1 MAVLD
6 VQGLTMS
13 FGGLKA
19 LDNLTL
25 GIGAG
30 EIVSVIG
37 PNGAGKTTL
46 FNVISGLYRPTHGRL
61 LFKGED
67 LARLPAYAI
76 TARGIAR
83 TFQNIRVFPNLTVL
97 ENVMVGM
104 HCRLRTGVAGAFF
117 HPPGQRRE
125 EAALRQKARELLGL
139 FGDRL
144 LPMADENAV
153 NLSYANRRRL
163 EIARA
168 LAADPQ
174 LLLLDEPTAGM
185 NSLETTESIAQIR
198 RIRDRGLTVII
209 IEHKLSVVMT
219 VSDRVA
225 VLDYGV
231 KIAEGLPRE
240 VANDP
245 KVIEA
250 YLGRKAATV

>member
-1 MAVLD
+1 MALLD
-6 VQGLTMS
+6 VQNLTMS

-19 LDNLTL
+19 LDNLDL
-25 GIGAG
+25 RIEAG

-46 FNVISGLYRPTHGRL
+46 FNVISGLYRPTEGRL

-125 EAALRQKARELLGL
+125 EATLREKARELLGL

-144 LPMADENAV
+144 LPMAEENAV

-168 LAADPQ
+168 LAVDPQ

-185 NSLETTESIAQIR
+185 NPLETSESIAQIR

-219 VSDRVA
+219 ISDRVT

-231 KIAEGLPRE
+231 KISEGLPKE
-240 VANDP
+240 VANDS

-250 YLGRKAATV
+250 YLGRKAVTA

>member
-1 MAVLD
+1 MALLD
-6 VQGLTMS
+6 VQQLTMT

-19 LDNLTL
+19 LDNLDL
-25 GIGAG
+25 GIRAG

-61 LFKGED
+61 LFNGED

-125 EAALRQKARELLGL
+125 EAALRAKAEELLGL
-139 FGDRL
+139 FGNRL

-153 NLSYANRRRL
+153 SLSYANRRRL

-185 NSLETTESIAQIR
+185 NPLETTESIAQIR

-219 VSDRVA
+219 ISDRVA

-231 KIAEGLPRE
+231 KIAEGLPKE
-240 VANDP
+240 VANDS

-250 YLGRKAATV
+250 YLGRKAATA

>member
-1 MAVLD
+1 VALLD
-6 VQGLTMS
+6 IQNLTMS
-13 FGGLKA
+13 FGGLNA
-19 LDNLTL
+19 LDNLDL
-25 GIGAG
+25 RIGAG

-46 FNVISGLYRPTHGRL
+46 FNVISGLYRPTAGRL

-97 ENVMVGM
+97 ENIIVGM
-104 HCRLRTGVAGAFF
+104 HCRLRTGLAGAFF

-125 EAALRQKARELLGL
+125 EAALRAKARELLAL

-144 LPMADENAV
+144 LPMAEENAV

-185 NSLETTESIAQIR
+185 NALETTECIAQIR
-198 RIRDRGLTVII
+198 QIRERGLTVII

-219 VSDRVA
+219 ISDRVA

-231 KIAEGLPRE
+231 KIAEGLPKE

-250 YLGRKAATV
+250 YLGRKAATA

>member
-1 MAVLD
+1 MALLD
-6 VQGLTMS
+6 VQHLTMS

-19 LDNLTL
+19 LDNLDL
-25 GIGAG
+25 RIGAG

-46 FNVISGLYRPTHGRL
+46 FNVISGLYRPTAGCL
-61 LFKGED
+61 LFNGED
-67 LARLPAYAI
+67 LAALPAYAI

-83 TFQNIRVFPNLTVL
+83 TFQNIRVFPNLTAL

-104 HCRLRTGVAGAFF
+104 HCRLRTSVAGAFF

-125 EAALRQKARELLGL
+125 EAALRAKARELLGL

-144 LPMADENAV
+144 LPMAEENAV

-185 NSLETTESIAQIR
+185 NPLETSESIAQIR

-219 VSDRVA
+219 ISDRVA

-231 KIAEGLPRE
+231 KIAEGLPKE

-250 YLGRKAATV
+250 YLGRKAATA

>member
-1 MAVLD
+1 VALLD
-6 VQGLTMS
+6 IQNLTMS
-13 FGGLKA
+13 FGGLNA
-19 LDNLTL
+19 LDNLDL
-25 GIGAG
+25 RIGAG

-46 FNVISGLYRPTHGRL
+46 FNVISGLYRPTAGRL

-97 ENVMVGM
+97 ENIIVGM
-104 HCRLRTGVAGAFF
+104 HCRLRTGLAGAFF

-125 EAALRQKARELLGL
+125 EAALREKARELLAL

-144 LPMADENAV
+144 LPMAEENAV

-185 NSLETTESIAQIR
+185 NALETTECIAQIR
-198 RIRDRGLTVII
+198 QIRERGLTVII

-219 VSDRVA
+219 ISDRVA

-231 KIAEGLPRE
+231 KIAEGLPKE

-250 YLGRKAATV
+250 YLGRKAATA

>member
-1 MAVLD
+1 MALLKVEE
-6 VQGLTMS
+6 LTMN

-19 LDNLTL
+19 VDTLDLTVDQ
-25 GIGAG
+25 G
-30 EIVSVIG
+30 EIISVIG

-46 FNVISGLYRPTHGRL
+46 FNVLSGMYRPTKGRL

-67 LARLPAYAI
+67 LGRLPAYAI

-83 TFQNIRVFPNLTVL
+83 TFQNIRVFPNLSVL
-97 ENVMVGM
+97 DNVLVGM
-104 HCRLRTGVAGAFF
+104 HCRLRTGVVGAFF
-117 HPPGQRRE
+117 HPPSQRQE
-125 EAALRQKARELLGL
+125 EAALREKARGLLDL
-139 FGDRL
+139 FGDHL

-168 LAADPQ
+168 LASDPQ

-185 NSLETTESIAQIR
+185 NPAETAESIAQIR
-198 RIRDRGLTVII
+198 RIRDRGLTILV

-219 VSDRVA
+219 ISDRVA

-231 KIAEGLPRE
+231 KIAEGLPKD

-245 KVIEA
+245 TVIEA
-250 YLGRKAATV
+250 YLGRKAHLT

>member
-1 MAVLD
+1 VALLNIER
-6 VQGLTMS
+6 LTMS

-19 LDNLTL
+19 LDKVDLAVT
-25 GIGAG
+25 AG
-30 EIVSVIG
+30 EIISVIG

-46 FNVISGLYRPTHGRL
+46 FNVISGMYRPTDGRL
-61 LFKGED
+61 LFNGD
-67 LARLPAYAI
+67 NLARLPAYAI

-83 TFQNIRVFPNLTVL
+83 TFQNIRVFPNLSVL
-97 ENVMVGM
+97 DNVLVGM
-104 HCRLRTGVAGAFF
+104 HCRLRTGVTGAFF
-117 HPPGQRRE
+117 HPPSQRRE
-125 EAALRQKARELLGL
+125 EAALREKARALLEI

-168 LAADPQ
+168 LASEPK

-185 NSLETTESIAQIR
+185 NPAETAESIAQIR
-198 RIRDRGLTVII
+198 RIRERGLTVLV

-219 VSDRVA
+219 ISDRVA

-231 KIAEGLPRE
+231 KIAEGSPKD

-245 KVIEA
+245 TVIEA
-250 YLGRKAATV
+250 YLGRKAHLT

>member
-1 MAVLD
+1 VALLD
-6 VQGLTMS
+6 IQHLTMS

-19 LDNLTL
+19 LDNLDL
-25 GIGAG
+25 LIGAG
-30 EIVSVIG
+30 EIVSIIG

-46 FNVISGLYRPTHGRL
+46 FNVISGLYRPTAGRL
-61 LFKGED
+61 LFNGED

-117 HPPGQRRE
+117 HPPAQRRE
-125 EAALRQKARELLGL
+125 EAALREKARELLGL

-144 LPMADENAV
+144 LPMAEENAV

-163 EIARA
+163 EVARA
-168 LAADPQ
+168 LGADPQ

-185 NSLETTESIAQIR
+185 NPLETSESIAHIR
-198 RIRDRGLTVII
+198 KIRERGLTVII

-219 VSDRVA
+219 VSDRVS

-231 KIAEGLPRE
+231 KIAEGLPKE

-250 YLGRKAATV
+250 YLGRKAATA

>member
-1 MAVLD
+1 MALLD
-6 VQGLTMS
+6 VQRLTMS

-19 LDNLTL
+19 LDSLDL
-25 GIGAG
+25 RVAAG

-46 FNVISGLYRPTHGRL
+46 FNVISGLYRPTEGRL
-61 LFKGED
+61 LFNGED

-97 ENVMVGM
+97 ENVMVGR
-104 HCRLRTGVAGAFF
+104 HCRLRTGVTGAFF
-117 HPPGQRRE
+117 HPPSQRRE
-125 EAALRQKARELLGL
+125 EAALRAKARELLGL

-144 LPMADENAV
+144 LPMAEENAV

-185 NSLETTESIAQIR
+185 NPLETAESISQIR

-219 VSDRVA
+219 ISDRVS

-250 YLGRKAATV
+250 YLGRKAATA

>member
-1 MAVLD
+1 VALLD
-6 VQGLTMS
+6 VQNLTMS

-19 LDNLTL
+19 LDNLDL
-25 GIGAG
+25 RIEAG

-46 FNVISGLYRPTHGRL
+46 FNVISGLYRPTEGRL

-125 EAALRQKARELLGL
+125 EATLREKARELLGL

-144 LPMADENAV
+144 LPMAEENAV

-168 LAADPQ
+168 LAVDPQ

-185 NSLETTESIAQIR
+185 NPLETSESIAQIR
-198 RIRDRGLTVII
+198 GIRDRGLTVII

-219 VSDRVA
+219 ISDRVT

-231 KIAEGLPRE
+231 KISEGLPKE
-240 VANDP
+240 VANDS

-250 YLGRKAATV
+250 YLGRKAVTA

>member
-1 MAVLD
+1 VALLD
-6 VQGLTMS
+6 VQHLTMS

-19 LDNLTL
+19 LDNLDL
-25 GIGAG
+25 RIGAG

-46 FNVISGLYRPTHGRL
+46 FNVISGLYRPTAGQL
-61 LFKGED
+61 LFNGED

-125 EAALRQKARELLGL
+125 EAALREKARELLGL

-144 LPMADENAV
+144 LPMAEENAV

-168 LAADPQ
+168 LAVDPQ

-185 NSLETTESIAQIR
+185 NPLETSESIAQIR

-219 VSDRVA
+219 ISDRVA

-231 KIAEGLPRE
+231 KISEGLPKE

-250 YLGRKAATV
+250 YLGRKAVTA

>member
-1 MAVLD
+1 MALLD
-6 VQGLTMS
+6 IQNLSMM

-19 LDNLTL
+19 IDGLDLAVD
-25 GIGAG
+25 AG
-30 EIVSVIG
+30 EIISVIG

-46 FNVISGLYRPTHGRL
+46 FNVISGLYRPTGGRL
-61 LFKGED
+61 VFKGED
-67 LARLPAYAI
+67 LAKLPAYAI

-104 HCRLRTGVAGAFF
+104 HCRLRTGVPGAFF
-117 HPPGQRRE
+117 HPPSQRRE
-125 EAALRQKARELLGL
+125 EGALREKARELLEV

-144 LPMADENAV
+144 LPMANENAV

-168 LAADPQ
+168 LASDPQ

-185 NSLETTESIAQIR
+185 NPAETAESIAQIR
-198 RIRDRGLTVII
+198 RIRDRGLTVLI

-219 VSDRVA
+219 ISDRVT

-231 KIAEGLPRE
+231 KIAEGLPKD

-250 YLGRKAATV
+250 YLGRKAHLT

>member
-1 MAVLD
+1 
-6 VQGLTMS
+6 MS

-19 LDNLTL
+19 LDNLDL
-25 GIGAG
+25 RIGAG

-46 FNVISGLYRPTHGRL
+46 FNVISGLYRPTAGQL
-61 LFKGED
+61 LFNGED

-125 EAALRQKARELLGL
+125 EAALREKARELLGL

-144 LPMADENAV
+144 LPMAEENAV

-168 LAADPQ
+168 LAVDPQ

-185 NSLETTESIAQIR
+185 NPLETSESIAQIR

-219 VSDRVA
+219 ISDRVA
-225 VLDYGV
+225 VLDYGI
-231 KIAEGLPRE
+231 KISEGLPKE

-250 YLGRKAATV
+250 YLGRKAVTA

>member
-1 MAVLD
+1 VALLD
-6 VQGLTMS
+6 VEQLTMT

-125 EAALRQKARELLGL
+125 EAALREKARELLGL

-153 NLSYANRRRL
+153 SLSYANRRRL

-219 VSDRVA
+219 ISDRVA

-240 VANDP
+240 VANDS

-250 YLGRKAATV
+250 YLGRKTATV

>member
-1 MAVLD
+1 MALLD
-6 VQGLTMS
+6 VQRLTMS

-19 LDNLTL
+19 LDNLDL
-25 GIGAG
+25 RIGAG

-46 FNVISGLYRPTHGRL
+46 FNVISGLYRPTEGRL
-61 LFKGED
+61 LFNGED

-125 EAALRQKARELLGL
+125 EAALREKSRELLGL

-185 NSLETTESIAQIR
+185 NPLETAESIAQIR
-198 RIRDRGLTVII
+198 KIRERGLTVII

-219 VSDRVA
+219 ISDRVS

-231 KIAEGLPRE
+231 KIAEGLPKE

-250 YLGRKAATV
+250 YLGRKAATA

>member
-1 MAVLD
+1 MALLD
-6 VQGLTMS
+6 IQALTMS

-19 LDNLTL
+19 IDNLDL
-25 GIGAG
+25 AVEPG

-46 FNVISGLYRPTHGRL
+46 FNVITGLYRPTGGRL
-61 LFKGED
+61 LFNGEN
-67 LARLPAYAI
+67 LATLPAYAI
-76 TARGIAR
+76 TAKGIAR

-104 HCRLRTGVAGAFF
+104 HSHLASGVWSAFF
-117 HPPGQRRE
+117 HPPSQRRE
-125 EAALRQKARELLGL
+125 EAALRVKARELLTL

-144 LPMADENAV
+144 LPVAEENAV

-168 LAADPQ
+168 LAADPRV
-174 LLLLDEPTAGM
+174 LLLDEPTAGM
-185 NSLETTESIAQIR
+185 NPLETAECIAQIR
-198 RIRDRGLTVII
+198 VLRERGLTILL
-209 IEHKLSVVMT
+209 IEHKLSVVMAI
-219 VSDRVA
+219 SDRVT

-231 KIAEGLPRE
+231 KIAEGRPQE

-250 YLGRKAATV
+250 YLGRQRATG

>member
-1 MAVLD
+1 MALLD
-6 VQGLTMS
+6 IQNLTMS
-13 FGGLKA
+13 FGGLNA
-19 LDNLTL
+19 LDNLDL
-25 GIGAG
+25 RIGAG

-46 FNVISGLYRPTHGRL
+46 FNVISGLYRPTAGRL

-97 ENVMVGM
+97 ENIIVGM
-104 HCRLRTGVAGAFF
+104 HCRLRTGLAGAFF

-125 EAALRQKARELLGL
+125 EAALRAKARELLAL

-144 LPMADENAV
+144 LPMAEENAV

-185 NSLETTESIAQIR
+185 NALETTECIAQIR
-198 RIRDRGLTVII
+198 QIRDRGLTVII

-219 VSDRVA
+219 ISDRVA

-231 KIAEGLPRE
+231 KIAEGLPKE

-250 YLGRKAATV
+250 YLGRKAATA

>member
-1 MAVLD
+1 MPLLD
-6 VQGLTMS
+6 VQHLTMS

-19 LDNLTL
+19 LDNLDL
-25 GIGAG
+25 LIRAG
-30 EIVSVIG
+30 EIMSVIG

-46 FNVISGLYRPTHGRL
+46 FNVISGLYRPTAGRL
-61 LFKGED
+61 LFQGED

-83 TFQNIRVFPNLTVL
+83 TFQNIRLFPNLTVL

-125 EAALRQKARELLGL
+125 EAALREKARELLGL

-144 LPMADENAV
+144 LPVAEENAV

-185 NSLETTESIAQIR
+185 NSLETSESIAQIR
-198 RIRDRGLTVII
+198 KIRERGLTVII

-219 VSDRVA
+219 ISDRVS

-231 KIAEGLPRE
+231 KIAEGLPKE

-245 KVIEA
+245 RVIEA

>member
-1 MAVLD
+1 VALLDIQNLSMA
-6 VQGLTMS
+6 

-19 LDNLTL
+19 LDRLHL
-25 GIGAG
+25 AVEAG
-30 EIVSVIG
+30 EIISVIG

-46 FNVISGLYRPTHGRL
+46 FNVISGLYRPTEGRL
-61 LFKGED
+61 VFKGED
-67 LARLPAYAI
+67 LGRLPAYAI

-104 HCRLRTGVAGAFF
+104 HCRLRTGVPGAFF
-117 HPPGQRRE
+117 HPPSQRRE
-125 EAALRQKARELLGL
+125 EAALRVKARELLSL

-144 LPMADENAV
+144 LPAAEENAV

-168 LAADPQ
+168 LASDPE

-185 NSLETTESIAQIR
+185 NPRETAESIAQIR
-198 RIRDRGLTVII
+198 QIRDRGLTVLI

-219 VSDRVA
+219 ISDRVT

-231 KIAEGLPRE
+231 KIAEGLPGD

-250 YLGRKAATV
+250 YLGRKAQLS

>member
-1 MAVLD
+1 LPLLNVER
-6 VQGLTMS
+6 LTMS

-19 LDNLTL
+19 LDGLSL
-25 GIGAG
+25 AVEEG
-30 EIVSVIG
+30 EIISVIG

-46 FNVISGLYRPTHGRL
+46 FNVLSGMYRPTDGRL

-67 LARLPAYAI
+67 LGRLPAYAI

-83 TFQNIRVFPNLTVL
+83 TFQNIRVFPNLSVL
-97 ENVMVGM
+97 DNVLIGM
-104 HCRLRTGVAGAFF
+104 HCRLRTGVVGAFF
-117 HPPGQRRE
+117 HPPSQRRE
-125 EAALRQKARELLGL
+125 EAKLREKARGLLEL

-144 LPMADENAV
+144 LPMANENAV

-168 LAADPQ
+168 LASDPQ

-185 NSLETTESIAQIR
+185 NPAETAESIAQIR
-198 RIRDRGLTVII
+198 RIRDRGLTVLV

-219 VSDRVA
+219 ISDRVA

-231 KIAEGLPRE
+231 KIAEGLPRD
-240 VANDP
+240 VASDA

-250 YLGRKAATV
+250 YLGRKAHLT

>member
-1 MAVLD
+1 MALLD
-6 VQGLTMS
+6 IQGLTMT

-19 LDNLTL
+19 IDNLDL
-25 GIGAG
+25 AVEAG

-46 FNVISGLYRPTHGRL
+46 FNVITGLYRPTGGRL
-61 LFKGED
+61 LFNGEN
-67 LARLPAYAI
+67 LAALPAYAI
-76 TARGIAR
+76 TAKGIAR

-104 HCRLRTGVAGAFF
+104 HCRLRTGVVGAFF
-117 HPPGQRRE
+117 HPPSQRRE
-125 EAALRQKARELLGL
+125 EAALRAKARDFLGL

-144 LPMADENAV
+144 LPMAEENAV

-168 LAADPQ
+168 LASDPHI
-174 LLLLDEPTAGM
+174 LLLDEPTAGM
-185 NSLETTESIAQIR
+185 NPLETAECITQIR
-198 RIRDRGLTVII
+198 QIRDRGLTIVL

-219 VSDRVA
+219 ISDRVA

-231 KIAEGLPRE
+231 KIAEGLPKD

-250 YLGRKAATV
+250 YLGRQAVTA

>member
-1 MAVLD
+1 MLALRSV
-6 VQGLTMS
+6 TRR
-13 FGGLKA
+13 FGGVRAVDEAVFDVAK
-19 LDNLTL
+19 
-25 GIGAG
+25 G
-30 EIVSVIG
+30 EVHGLIG

-46 FNVISGLYRPTHGRL
+46 FNVLSGMYRPSGGRL

-67 LARLPAYAI
+67 VGRLPAYAI

-83 TFQNIRVFPNLTVL
+83 TFQNIRVFPNLSVL
-97 ENVMVGM
+97 ENVLVGM
-104 HCRLRTGVAGAFF
+104 HCRLQTGVVGAFF
-117 HPPGQRRE
+117 HPPSQRRE
-125 EAALRQKARELLGL
+125 EAALREKARELLGI

-168 LAADPQ
+168 LGSDPK

-185 NSLETTESIAQIR
+185 NPAETAESIAQIR
-198 RIRDRGLTVII
+198 RIRDRGLTVLV
-209 IEHKLSVVMT
+209 IEHKLSLVMT
-219 VSDRVA
+219 ISDRVA

-231 KIAEGLPRE
+231 KIAEGFPRD

-250 YLGRKAATV
+250 YLGRKAHLS

>member
-1 MAVLD
+1 MALLD
-6 VQGLTMS
+6 VQRLTMS

-19 LDNLTL
+19 LDNLDL
-25 GIGAG
+25 RIGAG

-46 FNVISGLYRPTHGRL
+46 FNVISGLYRPTEGRL
-61 LFKGED
+61 LFNGED

-125 EAALRQKARELLGL
+125 EAALREKSRELLGL

-163 EIARA
+163 EVARA

-185 NSLETTESIAQIR
+185 NPLETAESIAQIR
-198 RIRDRGLTVII
+198 KIRERGLTVII

-219 VSDRVA
+219 ISDRVS

-231 KIAEGLPRE
+231 KIAEGLPKE

-250 YLGRKAATV
+250 YLGRKAATA

>member
-1 MAVLD
+1 MALLD
-6 VQGLTMS
+6 VQNLTMS

-19 LDNLTL
+19 LDNLDL
-25 GIGAG
+25 RIEAG

-46 FNVISGLYRPTHGRL
+46 FNVISGLYRPTEGRL

-117 HPPGQRRE
+117 HPPDQRRE
-125 EAALRQKARELLGL
+125 EAALREKARELLGF

-144 LPMADENAV
+144 LPMAEENAV

-168 LAADPQ
+168 LAVDPQ

-185 NSLETTESIAQIR
+185 NPLETSESIAQIR

-219 VSDRVA
+219 ISDRVT

-231 KIAEGLPRE
+231 KISEGLPKE
-240 VANDP
+240 VANDS

-250 YLGRKAATV
+250 YLGRKAVTA

>member
-1 MAVLD
+1 MALLD
-6 VQGLTMS
+6 IQSLTMS

-19 LDNLTL
+19 LDKVDLRVE
-25 GIGAG
+25 AG

-46 FNVISGLYRPTHGRL
+46 FNVISGLYRPTSGRL

-67 LARLPAYAI
+67 LAALPAYAI

-104 HCRLRTGVAGAFF
+104 HCRLRTGVTGAFF
-117 HPPGQRRE
+117 HPPSQRRE
-125 EAALRQKARELLGL
+125 EASLRTKARDLLGL

-144 LPMADENAV
+144 LPMAEENAV

-168 LAADPQ
+168 LAAEPQ
-174 LLLLDEPTAGM
+174 VLLLDEPTAGM
-185 NSLETTESIAQIR
+185 NPRETTESIAQIR
-198 RIRDRGLTVII
+198 QIRDRGLTVIL

-219 VSDRVA
+219 ISDRVT

-231 KIAEGLPRE
+231 KIAEGLPKE

-250 YLGRKAATV
+250 YLGRKAQVS

>member
-1 MAVLD
+1 VALLD
-6 VQGLTMS
+6 IQHLTMI

-19 LDNLTL
+19 LDNLEL
-25 GIGAG
+25 RIGAG
-30 EIVSVIG
+30 EIMSVIG

-46 FNVISGLYRPTHGRL
+46 FNVISGLYRPTAGRL
-61 LFKGED
+61 LFNGED

-97 ENVMVGM
+97 ENIMVGM
-104 HCRLRTGVAGAFF
+104 HCRLRTGLAGAFF

-125 EAALRQKARELLGL
+125 ESALREKARELLGL

-144 LPMADENAV
+144 LPMAEENAV

-185 NSLETTESIAQIR
+185 NVLETTECIAQIR
-198 RIRDRGLTVII
+198 QIRERGLTVII

-219 VSDRVA
+219 ISDRVA

-231 KIAEGLPRE
+231 KIAEGLPKD

-250 YLGRKAATV
+250 YLGRRAATA

>member
-1 MAVLD
+1 VALLD
-6 VQGLTMS
+6 IQHLTMS

-19 LDNLTL
+19 LDNLDL
-25 GIGAG
+25 RIEAG
-30 EIVSVIG
+30 EIISVIG

-46 FNVISGLYRPTHGRL
+46 FNVISGLYRPTAGRL
-61 LFKGED
+61 LFNGED

-125 EAALRQKARELLGL
+125 EATLREKSRDLLGL

-144 LPMADENAV
+144 LPMAEENAV

-168 LAADPQ
+168 LAADPR

-185 NSLETTESIAQIR
+185 NPLETSESIAQIR
-198 RIRDRGLTVII
+198 KIRERGLTVII

-219 VSDRVA
+219 ISDRVS

-231 KIAEGLPRE
+231 KIAEGLPKE

-250 YLGRKAATV
+250 YLGRKAATA

>member
-1 MAVLD
+1 VALLD
-6 VQGLTMS
+6 IQGLTMT

-19 LDNLTL
+19 LDGLDL
-25 GIGAG
+25 VVEAG

-46 FNVISGLYRPTHGRL
+46 FNVVTGLYRPTGGRL
-61 LFKGED
+61 VFDGED
-67 LARLPAYAI
+67 LAALPAYAI
-76 TARGIAR
+76 TAKGIAR

-104 HCRLRTGVAGAFF
+104 HSHLRSGVLGAFF
-117 HPPGQRRE
+117 HPPSQRRE
-125 EAALRQKARELLGL
+125 EAALRGKARELLGL

-144 LPMADENAV
+144 LPEAEENAV

-168 LAADPQ
+168 LAADPKV
-174 LLLLDEPTAGM
+174 LLLDEPTAGM
-185 NSLETTESIAQIR
+185 NPPETAECIAQIR
-198 RIRDRGLTVII
+198 ILRERGLTII
-209 IEHKLSVVMT
+209 LIEHKLSVVMAI
-219 VSDRVA
+219 SDRVA
-225 VLDYGV
+225 VLDYGI
-231 KIAEGLPRE
+231 KIAEGNPQE

-250 YLGRKAATV
+250 YLGRQRATG

>member
-1 MAVLD
+1 VALLD
-6 VQGLTMS
+6 VQNLTMS

-19 LDNLTL
+19 LDNLDL
-25 GIGAG
+25 RIEAG

-46 FNVISGLYRPTHGRL
+46 FNVISGLYRPTEGRL

-125 EAALRQKARELLGL
+125 EATLREKARELLGL

-144 LPMADENAV
+144 LPMAEENAV

-168 LAADPQ
+168 LAVDPQ

-185 NSLETTESIAQIR
+185 NPLETSESIAQIR

-219 VSDRVA
+219 ISDRVT

-231 KIAEGLPRE
+231 KISEGLPKE
-240 VANDP
+240 VANDS

-250 YLGRKAATV
+250 YLGRKAVTA

>member
-1 MAVLD
+1 VALLD
-6 VQGLTMS
+6 IQNLTMS
-13 FGGLKA
+13 FGGLNA
-19 LDNLTL
+19 LDNLDL
-25 GIGAG
+25 RIGAG

-46 FNVISGLYRPTHGRL
+46 FNVISGLYRPTAGRL

-97 ENVMVGM
+97 ENIIVGM
-104 HCRLRTGVAGAFF
+104 HCRLRTGLAGAFF

-125 EAALRQKARELLGL
+125 EAALRAKARELLAL

-144 LPMADENAV
+144 LPMAEENAV

-185 NSLETTESIAQIR
+185 NALETTECIAQIR
-198 RIRDRGLTVII
+198 QIRDRGLTVII

-219 VSDRVA
+219 ISDRVA

-231 KIAEGLPRE
+231 KIAEGLPKE

-250 YLGRKAATV
+250 YLGRKAATA